1 MLRGEIWLINLDLT
15 IGAEIRTSYLLSAK
29 GAFSYQPGYH
39 PRGAI
44 IFSTSAES
52 ATQCAVPP
60 SIPHIALVELHTV
73 SAQQLSVFLL
83 KSERAV
89 MLLLRFHV
97 LQHRVEL
104 AWTHRK
110 GSLSALPEKATIANL
125 KGFDP
130 LGGWLLYP
138 LDHLGLRKRSWQC
151 C

>member
-1 MLRGEIWLINLDLT
+1 MRGSAVNPT
-15 IGAEIRTSYLLSAK
+15 HSARRTPHRVCA
-29 GAFSYQPGYH
+29 
-39 PRGAI
+39 
-44 IFSTSAES
+44 
-52 ATQCAVPP
+52 AT
-60 SIPHIALVELHTV
+60 
-73 SAQQLSVFLL
+73 SVFLL

-97 LQHRVEL
+97 LQHSVEL

-110 GSLSALPEKATIANL
+110 GSISALPEKATIANL
-125 KGFDP
+125 KALDP